1 MPLRFYAISFYILCF
16 MFFYLLHI
24 TYHARSIIYAPTR
37 LHVAYIPFNSAQF
50 PYHSNNRV
58 TAPSH
63 LHAASQPHVKT
74 QARLFHRPDRE
85 PTWASFNIRS
95 PRLPLYLPYI
105 YIYCIYIL
113 HPGRTDAS
121 SSSLPH
127 APDRMLQFSN
137 QTSSC
142 I

>member
-1 MPLRFYAISFYILCF
+1 MLHVFLPSAHYLPCKIHNLRAHVSQQ
-16 MFFYLLHI
+16 
-24 TYHARSIIYAPTR
+24 SR

-58 TAPSH
+58 TAPFN

-85 PTWASFNIRS
+85 PTWTSFNIRS

-105 YIYCIYIL
+105 YIYMRPFQLYL
-113 HPGRTDAS
+113 VGRNGSGSGAKS
-121 SSSLPH
+121 RCELGKG
-127 APDRMLQFSN
+127 AGWGARGLGKEEE
-137 QTSSC
+137 
-142 I
+142 